1 MMGRTEP
8 RWEPTMDPKE
18 IFELV
23 IKADERIKY
32 ASSANAEHR
41 REQARELLLRA
52 RAEAEAI
59 GNEGLVAQADQRLAD
74 LERGPSRA

>member
-1 MMGRTEP
+1 ME
-8 RWEPTMDPKE
+8 PKE

-32 ASSANAEHR
+32 ASPNNADQR

-52 RAEAEAI
+52 RKEAAAI
-59 GNEGLVAQADQRLAD
+59 GNEGLVAQAEQRLAD
-74 LERGPSRA
+74 LDRGPSPG

>member
-1 MMGRTEP
+1 MQ
-8 RWEPTMDPKE
+8 PKE

-32 ASSANAEHR
+32 ASPDNAEQR
-41 REQARELLLRA
+41 REQARELLLTA

-74 LERGPSRA
+74 LERGPSQT

>member
-1 MMGRTEP
+1 MQ
-8 RWEPTMDPKE
+8 PKE

-32 ASSANAEHR
+32 ASPDNAAMR

-52 RAEAEAI
+52 RGEAEAI

-74 LERGPSRA
+74 LERGPSQG

>member
-1 MMGRTEP
+1 MRVELERREG
-8 RWEPTMDPKE
+8 TMQPQE

-32 ASSANAEHR
+32 ASPNNVEQR

-52 RAEAEAI
+52 RVEAEAI
-59 GNEGLVAQADQRLAD
+59 GNEGLVAQAEQRLAD
-74 LERGPSRA
+74 LERGPSEP